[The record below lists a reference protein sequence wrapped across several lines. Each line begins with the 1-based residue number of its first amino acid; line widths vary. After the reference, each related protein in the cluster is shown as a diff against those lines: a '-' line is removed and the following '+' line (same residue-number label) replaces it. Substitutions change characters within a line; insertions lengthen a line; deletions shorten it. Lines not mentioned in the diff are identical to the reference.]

1 MPHILLFAQETGGV
15 GKSTL
20 TRGAAE
26 AVPDAPI
33 IELEST
39 PRILEYDHGK
49 TKGPKRVSHFPVRAD
64 RASIDRSGGQAA
76 RAEFDGPINAMIGAE
91 LPTIIDVGANT
102 ASSLL
107 ASFDD
112 EFIAGIADAGIEMA
126 LAVVVT
132 ADAAALTDGAKL
144 LASSKRWA
152 KARFVV
158 ENKLRGDVDPAMLKR
173 VADGAQATVL
183 PKFGFEPRTLGFL
196 QAMGL
201 YAIPQLKASD
211 FQKEYGFN
219 EARRMVSDL
228 KAFRLAVMEAVRPA
242 ATWLAS

>member
-1 MPHILLFAQETGGV
+1 MPRLLLVAQETGGV

-20 TRGAAE
+20 TRGVAE

-33 IELEST
+33 LELESS

-49 TKGPKRVSHFPVRAD
+49 TKGVKRVSHFPVRAD
-64 RASIDRSGGQAA
+64 RASIDRTGGQAA
-76 RAEFDGPINAMIGAE
+76 RAEFDAPINAMVAAE

-112 EFIAGIADAGIEMA
+112 EFVASIADTGLEMA
-126 LAVVVT
+126 LVVVVT
-132 ADAAALTDGAKL
+132 ANASALTDGAKL

-158 ENKLRGDVDPAMLKR
+158 ENKLRGDVDQAMLKR
-173 VADGAQATVL
+173 VADGAGVTVL
-183 PKFGFEPRTLGFL
+183 PKFEFEPRTLAFL
-196 QAMGL
+196 QATGL
-201 YAIPQLKASD
+201 YAIPQLKTAD

-219 EARRMVSDL
+219 QARRMVNDL
-228 KAFRLAVMEAVRPA
+228 KGFRLSVMEAVRPA

>member
-1 MPHILLFAQETGGV
+1 MPRLLLVAQETGGV

-20 TRGAAE
+20 TRGVAE

-39 PRILEYDHGK
+39 PRMLEYDHGK

-64 RASIDRSGGQAA
+64 RASIDRTGGQAA
-76 RAEFDGPINAMIGAE
+76 RAEFDGPIDAMVGAE

-112 EFIAGIADAGIEMA
+112 EFVAGIADTGIEMA
-126 LAVVVT
+126 VVVP

-173 VADGAQATVL
+173 IADGAHVTVL
-183 PKFGFEPRTLGFL
+183 PKFEFEPRTLGFL
-196 QAMGL
+196 QATGL
-201 YAIPQLKASD
+201 CAIPQLKASD

-219 EARRMVSDL
+219 EARRMVGDL
-228 KAFRLAVMEAVRPA
+228 KSFRLAVMEAVRPA

>member
-1 MPHILLFAQETGGV
+1 MPRLLLVAQETGGV

-20 TRGAAE
+20 TRGVAE

-49 TKGPKRVSHFPVRAD
+49 AKGPKRVSHFPVRAD
-64 RASIDRSGGQAA
+64 RASIDRTGGQAA
-76 RAEFDGPINAMIGAE
+76 RAEFDGPINAMVGTE
-91 LPTIIDVGANT
+91 LPTILDVGANT

-112 EFIAGIADAGIEMA
+112 EFVAGIADTQIEMA
-126 LAVVVT
+126 LVVVVT

-158 ENKLRGDVDPAMLKR
+158 ENKLRGDVEPAMLKR
-173 VADGAQATVL
+173 VADGAQVTVL
-183 PKFGFEPRTLGFL
+183 PKFEFEPRTIGFL
-196 QAMGL
+196 QATGL
-201 YAIPQLKASD
+201 YAIPQLKTPD

-219 EARRMVSDL
+219 EARRMVGDL
-228 KAFRLAVMEAVRPA
+228 KSFRLAVMEAVRPA

>member
-1 MPHILLFAQETGGV
+1 MPRLLLIAQETGGV

-20 TRGAAE
+20 TRGVAE

-49 TKGPKRVSHFPVRAD
+49 AKGLKRVSHFPVRAD
-64 RASIDRSGGQAA
+64 RASIDRTGGQAA
-76 RAEFDGPINAMIGAE
+76 RAEFDGPINAMVGAA

-112 EFIAGIADAGIEMA
+112 EYVAGIADSGIEMA
-126 LAVVVT
+126 LVVVVT
-132 ADAAALTDGAKL
+132 ADAAALSDGAKL
-144 LASSKRWA
+144 LASAKRWA

-173 VADGAQATVL
+173 VADGALVTVL
-183 PKFGFEPRTLGFL
+183 PKFEFEPRTLGFL
-196 QAMGL
+196 QATGL
-201 YAIPQLKASD
+201 CAIPQLKTSD
-211 FQKEYGFN
+211 FQKEYGFS

-242 ATWLAS
+242 AVWLAS

>member
-1 MPHILLFAQETGGV
+1 MPRILLVAQETGGV

-20 TRGAAE
+20 ARGIAE

-39 PRILEYDHGK
+39 QRILEYDHGK

-64 RASIDRSGGQAA
+64 RASIDRTGGQAA
-76 RAEFDGPINAMIGAE
+76 RAEFDGPINAMVSAE

-112 EFIAGIADAGIEMA
+112 EFVAGLAGTEIEMA
-126 LAVVVT
+126 LVVVVT

-152 KARFVV
+152 KARFVI
-158 ENKLRGDVDPAMLKR
+158 ENKLRGDVDPVMLKR
-173 VADGAQATVL
+173 IADGAEVTVL
-183 PKFGFEPRTLGFL
+183 PKFEFEPRTLGFL
-196 QAMGL
+196 QATGL
-201 YAIPQLKASD
+201 YAIPQLKTSD

-219 EARRMVSDL
+219 EARRMVNDL
-228 KAFRLAVMEAVRPA
+228 KGFRFAVMEAVRPA